1 VKIPP
6 AALKIMCCL
15 WVEVLERSKRCVT
28 LLALQSVLELQM
40 KHVFPSR
47 SAVVT
52 VGIRVVGNEAGLKLK
67 VVPAGVTHLVHV
79 PCIGW
84 TEEN

>member
-1 VKIPP
+1 
-6 AALKIMCCL
+6 
-15 WVEVLERSKRCVT
+15 VT
-28 LLALQSVLELQM
+28 LLALQSLLELQM
-40 KHVFPSR
+40 KRVFPSR

-52 VGIRVVGNEAGLKLK
+52 VGIRVGNEAGLKLK
-67 VVPAGVTHLVHV
+67 VVPTGVTHLVRV